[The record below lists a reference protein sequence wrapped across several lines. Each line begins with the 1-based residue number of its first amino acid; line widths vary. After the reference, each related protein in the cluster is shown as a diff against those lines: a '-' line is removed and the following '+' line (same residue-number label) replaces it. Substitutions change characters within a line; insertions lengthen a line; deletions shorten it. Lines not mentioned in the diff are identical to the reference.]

1 MSGKMLQ
8 GLCVVMLALLS
19 GAAGAAPDSEGEI
32 TASEARRT
40 LDTLQ
45 DETRRE
51 EVVRTLES
59 IAAGSDAGK
68 SADDAV
74 GHVAGEGDRTPAE
87 QDGEAATEEESP
99 IANIVPL
106 EEGGLI
112 ARTLDVV
119 GEWADSLARL
129 LVRLG
134 DALTELPAWFEATF
148 VSDVGR
154 TLLTQVLTDLAIV
167 FGLGLTLEWL
177 LRRWLGKGVR
187 TLLDSADEA
196 DKLQRTSRKGTAQ
209 ADGADAA
216 EQMAAGL
223 RPVRDGTALVQ
234 VQRDGV
240 EHLESV
246 TVGVNNAAAGS
257 AMASGSLSCPAGQGP
272 GTKGG
277 KAETE
282 ITALRHLPFALAS
295 FVLDLLPLG
304 LFFGIAALT
313 LHFLP
318 GLDSR
323 THEVTSEFV
332 LAYVVTRITM
342 AVVRLLA
349 SPTRYSLRIIHIS
362 DHISQ
367 LLHRWARWL
376 VGLATFGIAI
386 ANSVEILGTGPSGRL
401 LILKAVSLLAHIAV
415 VVLIFRVRHRV
426 GALIAGPQDRSGTWP
441 VLRRWLARIWPFL
454 AGALVIGSWL
464 IRTMHI
470 EDGFPRLIEF
480 VGVSGAIIVLGRLVA
495 VLALGALGRLVD
507 NDDEEAEHAHGLR
520 HRLMED
526 YYPLLRSL
534 MVFVIAAGT
543 LLALLQAW
551 GLNAIAWFAP
561 GTIGGSFASAGLT
574 ILVAVMLALIVWQST
589 NAAVDRRINLWRQQ
603 GDMVRAARLRTLL
616 PMLRSGLMVIIVLV
630 VGFTALSQIGINTT
644 PLLAGAS
651 IIGVAV
657 GFGSQKLV
665 QDFITGIFL
674 LMENA
679 MQVGDWVTVAG
690 VSGTVENLS
699 IRTVRL
705 RAGDGS
711 LHIVPFSSV
720 STVNNTTRGLGN
732 AAVRISV
739 RYDTDINLAISE
751 LRAIGAALRADPA
764 FEKLIIADLEVWG
777 VDAVDGSMFTLAGQM
792 RCVDKG
798 RWGVQREMNRRILE
812 RFRDLGIHVADP
824 RERLMGAIKTR

>member
-1 MSGKMLQ
+1 ML
-8 GLCVVMLALLS
+8 GPVT
-19 GAAGAAPDSEGEI
+19 GWAATTADAEI
-32 TASEARRT
+32 TAPEARRA
-40 LDTLQ
+40 LQTLQ
-45 DETRRE
+45 DETQRE
-51 EVVRTLES
+51 EVVRTLET
-59 IAAGSDAGK
+59 IAAGADAG
-68 SADDAV
+68 DEP
-74 GHVAGEGDRTPAE
+74 AGEE
-87 QDGEAATEEESP
+87 NGEGAAAEESP
-99 IANIVPL
+99 IAQIVPL

-112 ARTLDVV
+112 ARTLEQV
-119 GEWADSLARL
+119 GQWADSLAEQL
-129 LVRLG
+129 ARLG
-134 DALTELPAWFEATF
+134 NALTELPAWFEATF
-148 VSDVGR
+148 VSEVGR
-154 TLLTQVLTDLAIV
+154 ALLAQVLTDLAIV
-167 FGLGLTLEWL
+167 FGIGLGLEWL
-177 LRRWLGKGVR
+177 LRRVLRKGAQ
-187 TLLDSADEA
+187 TLIDSADEA
-196 DKLQRTSRKGTAQ
+196 DQRPAIPRRPAAPISSE
-209 ADGADAA
+209 DLA
-216 EQMAAGL
+216 EQAVAGL
-223 RPVRDGTALVQ
+223 RPIQDGTALVH

-240 EHLESV
+240 EQVESV
-246 TVGVNNAAAGS
+246 TVGVVK
-257 AMASGSLSCPAGQGP
+257 SGSDPVIEP
-272 GTKGG
+272 GTGEQVSGTYVPVNKAS
-277 KAETE
+277 KAEPE
-282 ITALRHLPFALAS
+282 LTALRHLPFAFAS

-332 LAYVVTRITM
+332 MAYVITRITM

-349 SPTRYSLRIIHIS
+349 SPTRYSLRIARIS
-362 DHISQ
+362 DNASQ
-367 LLHRWARWL
+367 LLHRWARGL
-376 VGLATFGIAI
+376 VVLATFGVAI
-386 ANSVEILGTGPSGRL
+386 ANAVEILGTGPSARL
-401 LILKAVSLLAHIAV
+401 LIIKSVSLLAHIAV
-415 VVLIFRVRHRV
+415 VILVFRIRHRV
-426 GALIAGPQDRSGTWP
+426 GALIAGPQERSGTWA
-441 VLRRWLARIWPFL
+441 VLRRWLARIWPYL
-454 AGALVIGSWL
+454 ASALVLGSWL

-507 NDDEEAEHAHGLR
+507 EDEESEQANGLR
-520 HRLMED
+520 HRLAED
-526 YYPLLRSL
+526 YYPLLRAL
-534 MVFVIAAGT
+534 VIFIIAAAT

-551 GLNAIAWFAP
+551 GLDALAWFAP
-561 GTIGGSFASAGLT
+561 GTIGGSLASAALT
-574 ILVAVMLALIVWQST
+574 ILVAVILAIIVWQTT
-589 NAAVDRRINLWRQQ
+589 NAAIDRRIKRWREQ
-603 GDMVRAARLRTLL
+603 GDTVRAARLRTLL
-616 PMLRSGLMVIIVLV
+616 PMLRSGLMIIIVLV

-674 LMENA
+674 LMENT

-739 RYDTDINLAISE
+739 RYDTNINQAISE
-751 LRAIGAALRADPA
+751 LKAIGAGLRADPA
-764 FEKLIIADLEVWG
+764 FEQLIIADLEVWG

-812 RFRDLGIHVADP
+812 RFRELGIHVADP
-824 RERLMGAIKTR
+824 RERLVGSIKTR

>member
-1 MSGKMLQ
+1 MYKAVVHGMCML
-8 GLCVVMLALLS
+8 MLALVPV
-19 GAAGAAPDSEGEI
+19 AGWAAPADDGEI
-32 TASEARRT
+32 TAPQARRA
-40 LDTLQ
+40 LQTLQ
-45 DETRRE
+45 DEAQRE
-51 EVVRTLES
+51 EVVRTLET
-59 IAAGSDAGK
+59 IAAGPDAD
-68 SADDAV
+68 SN
-74 GHVAGEGDRTPAE
+74 EET
-87 QDGEAATEEESP
+87 DGEPADEENGQAAAAEESP

-112 ARTLDVV
+112 ARTLEQV
-119 GEWADSLARL
+119 GQWADSLAEL
-129 LVRLG
+129 LARLG
-134 DALTELPAWFEATF
+134 NALTELPAWFEATF
-148 VSDVGR
+148 VSEVGR
-154 TLLTQVLTDLAIV
+154 ALLLQVLTDLAIV
-167 FGLGLTLEWL
+167 FGIGLGLEWL
-177 LRRWLGKGVR
+177 LRRVLRKGAQ
-187 TLLDSADEA
+187 TLIDTADEA
-196 DKLQRTSRKGTAQ
+196 DQRPPAPRRPVEPIASSSL
-209 ADGADAA
+209 A
-216 EQMAAGL
+216 EQAVAGL
-223 RPVRDGTALVQ
+223 RPIQDGTALVH

-240 EHLESV
+240 EQVESV
-246 TVGVNNAAAGS
+246 AVGVVNSGADPATAPEPAQQIGTGHPS
-257 AMASGSLSCPAGQGP
+257 AR
-272 GTKGG
+272 TN
-277 KAETE
+277 KAEPE
-282 ITALRHLPFALAS
+282 LTALRHLPFAFAS

-332 LAYVVTRITM
+332 MAYVITRITM

-349 SPTRYSLRIIHIS
+349 SPTRYSLRIARIS
-362 DHISQ
+362 DGASQ
-367 LLHRWARWL
+367 LLHRWARGL
-376 VGLATFGIAI
+376 VVLATFGVAL
-386 ANSVEILGTGPSGRL
+386 ANAVEILGTGPSARL
-401 LILKAVSLLAHIAV
+401 LIIKSVSLLAHIAV
-415 VVLIFRVRHRV
+415 VVLVFRIRHRV
-426 GALIAGPQDRSGTWP
+426 GALIAGPQDRSGTWS
-441 VLRRWLARIWPFL
+441 VLRRWLARIWPYL
-454 AGALVIGSWL
+454 ASMLVMGSWL

-480 VGVSGAIIVLGRLVA
+480 VGISGAIIVLGRLVA

-507 NDDEEAEHAHGLR
+507 EDEEAEQAQGLR
-520 HRLMED
+520 HRLAED
-526 YYPLLRSL
+526 YYPLLRAL
-534 MVFVIAAGT
+534 VIFIIAAGT

-551 GLNAIAWFAP
+551 GLNALAWFAP
-561 GTIGGSFASAGLT
+561 GTIGGSLASAALT
-574 ILVAVMLALIVWQST
+574 ILVAVILAIIVWQTT
-589 NAAVDRRINLWRQQ
+589 NATIDRRINLWRQQ
-603 GDMVRAARLRTLL
+603 GDTVRAARLRTLL
-616 PMLRSGLMVIIVLV
+616 PMLRSGLMVVIVLV

-739 RYDTDINLAISE
+739 RYDTDINQAIAE
-751 LRAIGAALRADPA
+751 LKAIGAGLRSDPA

-777 VDAVDGSMFTLAGQM
+777 VDAVDGSLFTLAGQM

-812 RFRDLGIHVADP
+812 RFRELGIHVADP
-824 RERLMGAIKTR
+824 RERLVGSIKTR

>member
-1 MSGKMLQ
+1 MVRTMRN
-8 GLCVVMLALLS
+8 GLCVLMLALL
-19 GAAGAAPDSEGEI
+19 ANAGWAQSEDGGGI
-32 TASEARRT
+32 TASEARHA

-59 IAAGSDAGK
+59 IAAGA
-68 SADDAV
+68 
-74 GHVAGEGDRTPAE
+74 
-87 QDGEAATEEESP
+87 EAATGEDDAEAETADEESP

-112 ARTLDVV
+112 ARTLEQV
-119 GEWADSLARL
+119 GQWADSLTEQLARL
-129 LVRLG
+129 G
-134 DALTELPAWFEATF
+134 NAITELPAWFEATF
-148 VSDVGR
+148 VSEVGR
-154 TLLTQVLTDLAIV
+154 TLLLQALTDLAIV
-167 FGLGLTLEWL
+167 FGIGLCLEWL
-177 LRRWLGKGVR
+177 LRR
-187 TLLDSADEA
+187 LLRRGAQRLIDSADEA
-196 DKLQRTSRKGTAQ
+196 EARPPAARRSAAPITDSERVDQ
-209 ADGADAA
+209 AV
-216 EQMAAGL
+216 AGL
-223 RPVRDGTALVQ
+223 RPIQDGTALVQ

-240 EHLESV
+240 EQIESV
-246 TVGVNNAAAGS
+246 SVGVVNSGADPAPPLEPSLQPDGSGAAGKTS
-257 AMASGSLSCPAGQGP
+257 
-272 GTKGG
+272 
-277 KAETE
+277 KAEPE
-282 ITALRHLPFALAS
+282 LTALRHLPFALAS

-332 LAYVVTRITM
+332 MAYVITRVTM

-349 SPTRYSLRIIHIS
+349 SPTRFSLRIARLS
-362 DHISQ
+362 DGASQ
-367 LLHRWARWL
+367 LLHRWARGL
-376 VGLATFGIAI
+376 VILATFGVAI
-386 ANSVEILGTGPSGRL
+386 ANAVDILGTGPSARL
-401 LILKAVSLLAHIAV
+401 LIIKSVSLLAHIAV
-415 VVLIFRVRHRV
+415 VILVFRIRHLV
-426 GALIAGPQDRSGTWP
+426 GGLVAGPADRLGTWAI
-441 VLRRWLARIWPFL
+441 LRRWLARIWPYL
-454 AGALVIGSWL
+454 ASVLVMGSWL

-480 VGVSGAIIVLGRLVA
+480 VGVSGAIIVLGRLIA
-495 VLALGALGRLVD
+495 VLALGGLGRLVD
-507 NDDEEAEHAHGLR
+507 SDEVDAEQASGLR
-520 HRLMED
+520 HRLAED

-534 MVFVIAAGT
+534 LVMVIVAGT

-561 GTIGGSFASAGLT
+561 GTIGGSLASAALT
-574 ILVAVMLALIVWQST
+574 ILVAVTLAIIVWQAT
-589 NAAVDRRINLWRQQ
+589 NAAVDRRIHLWRQQ
-603 GDMVRAARLRTLL
+603 GDTVRAARLRTLL
-616 PMLRSGLMVIIVLV
+616 PMLRSGLMILIVLV

-732 AAVRISV
+732 AAMRISV
-739 RYDTDINLAISE
+739 RYDTDINQALAE
-751 LRAIGAALRADPA
+751 LKAIGAALRKDPA

-777 VDAVDGSMFTLAGQM
+777 VDAVDGAMVTLAGQM

-812 RFRDLGIHVADP
+812 RFRELGIHVADP
-824 RERLMGAIKTR
+824 RERLVGAIKTR

>member
-1 MSGKMLQ
+1 MVRTMRN
-8 GLCVVMLALLS
+8 GLWVLMLALL
-19 GAAGAAPDSEGEI
+19 ANAGWAQSEDGGEI
-32 TASEARRT
+32 TASEARHA

-51 EVVRTLES
+51 EVVRTLETL
-59 IAAGSDAGK
+59 AAGSDTTT
-68 SADDAV
+68 SDEHADA
-74 GHVAGEGDRTPAE
+74 EPA
-87 QDGEAATEEESP
+87 DEESP
-99 IANIVPL
+99 IAQIVPL

-112 ARTLDVV
+112 ARTLEQV
-119 GEWADSLARL
+119 GQWADSLTEQLA
-129 LVRLG
+129 RLG
-134 DALTELPAWFEATF
+134 DAITELPAWFEATF
-148 VSDVGR
+148 VSEVGR
-154 TLLTQVLTDLAIV
+154 TLLLQALTDLAIV
-167 FGLGLTLEWL
+167 FGIGLCLEWL
-177 LRRWLGKGVR
+177 LRRLMRRGAQR
-187 TLLDSADEA
+187 LIDSADEA
-196 DKLQRTSRKGTAQ
+196 EARPPVARRSAAPITDSERVDQ
-209 ADGADAA
+209 AV
-216 EQMAAGL
+216 AGL
-223 RPVRDGTALVQ
+223 RPIQDGTALVQ

-240 EHLESV
+240 DQVESV
-246 TVGVNNAAAGS
+246 SVGVVNSGADPAPPLELSPQPDGSLAAGKTN
-257 AMASGSLSCPAGQGP
+257 Q
-272 GTKGG
+272 
-277 KAETE
+277 AEPE
-282 ITALRHLPFALAS
+282 LTALRHLPFALAS

-332 LAYVVTRITM
+332 MAYVITRVTM

-349 SPTRYSLRIIHIS
+349 SPTRYSLRIARIS
-362 DHISQ
+362 DGASQ
-367 LLHRWARWL
+367 LLHRWARGL
-376 VGLATFGIAI
+376 VILATFGVAI
-386 ANSVEILGTGPSGRL
+386 ANAVELLGTGPSARL
-401 LILKAVSLLAHIAV
+401 VIIKSVSLLAHIAV
-415 VVLIFRVRHRV
+415 VILVFRIRHLV
-426 GALIAGPQDRSGTWP
+426 GGLIAGPEDRLGTWAI
-441 VLRRWLARIWPFL
+441 LRRWLARIWPYL
-454 AGALVIGSWL
+454 AGVLVMGSWL

-480 VGVSGAIIVLGRLVA
+480 VGVSGAIIVLGRLIA
-495 VLALGALGRLVD
+495 VLALGGLGRLVD
-507 NDDEEAEHAHGLR
+507 SDEVDAEQAHGLR
-520 HRLMED
+520 HRLAED

-534 MVFVIAAGT
+534 LVMVIVAGT

-551 GLNAIAWFAP
+551 GVNAIAWFAP
-561 GTIGGSFASAGLT
+561 GTIGGSLASAALT
-574 ILVAVMLALIVWQST
+574 ILVAVTLAIIVWQAT
-589 NAAVDRRINLWRQQ
+589 NAAVDRRIDLWRQQ
-603 GDMVRAARLRTLL
+603 GDTVRAARLRTLL
-616 PMLRSGLMVIIVLV
+616 PMLRSGLMIIIVLV

-732 AAVRISV
+732 AAMRISV
-739 RYDTDINLAISE
+739 RYDTDISQALAE
-751 LRAIGAALRADPA
+751 LKAIGAALRKDPA

-777 VDAVDGSMFTLAGQM
+777 VDAVDGSMVTLAGQM

-812 RFRDLGIHVADP
+812 RFRELGIHVADP
-824 RERLMGAIKTR
+824 RERLVGAIKTR